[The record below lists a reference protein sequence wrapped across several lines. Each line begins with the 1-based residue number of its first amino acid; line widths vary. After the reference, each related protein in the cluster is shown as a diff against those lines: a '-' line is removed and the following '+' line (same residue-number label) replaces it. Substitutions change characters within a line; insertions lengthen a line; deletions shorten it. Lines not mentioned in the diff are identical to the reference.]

1 MTQLSIKFHIRWE
14 NRHTTM
20 VQTSYSTK
28 NKAIKETSQLQQNK
42 TLPIRA
48 TEPTHAEFGC
58 AEVKEQKAIKRIKYY
73 KIIKGYL

>member
-1 MTQLSIKFHIRWE
+1 
-14 NRHTTM
+14 M

-28 NKAIKETSQLQQNK
+28 NKAIKETPQLQWNK

-48 TEPTHAEFGC
+48 IEPPHVEFVC
-58 AEVKEQKAIKRIKYY
+58 TEVKEQKAIKRRKYY

>member
-1 MTQLSIKFHIRWE
+1 
-14 NRHTTM
+14 M

-28 NKAIKETSQLQQNK
+28 NKAIKETSQHQWNK

-48 TEPTHAEFGC
+48 TEPTYEESVC
-58 AEVKEQKAIKRIKYY
+58 AEVKEQKAIKRRKYY